1 MFKDL
6 DGNNCDIKD
15 IAFRADVDEKAQT
28 VSIFILAEMGDH
40 KASVVD
46 MVMEATAEG
55 QAVNPVADISVK
67 QAEELMADLWHCGV
81 RPSGVDLSDQR
92 ELKATKEH
100 LKDARMM
107 MVALWNKLN
116 GAPSSI
122 GPMRPQKPLVI
133 KDPPTGSGGS
143 RIETPEGPE
152 MDKNVGKVD
161 DVPAK

>member
-28 VSIFILAEMGDH
+28 VSIFVLAEMGDY
-40 KASVVD
+40 KVSVVD
-46 MVMEATAEG
+46 MIMEETAEG
-55 QAVNPVADISVK
+55 ESVEPIADISVK

-81 RPSGVDLSDQR
+81 RPAGVDLSDQR

-107 MVALWNKLN
+107 MVACWNKLN
-116 GAPSSI
+116 GAPSTI
-122 GPMRPQKPLVI
+122 GPMTARPQKPI
-133 KDPPTGSGGS
+133 KMEDPPTGSGGAQ
-143 RIETPEGPE
+143 IEIPKGP
-152 MDKNVGKVD
+152 KLGIK
-161 DVPAK
+161 K